1 MTFEPK
7 AEVTYANVQGGLSES
22 TGTAD
27 DRRRIG
33 ELRGAPTDDDEE
45 TPEATV
51 KEPVNFKL
59 ELKGRPHRHGFPRR
73 DYSVKVGPWS
83 WYYGKKANWNWVS
96 HHYSSR
102 EEARR
107 PPLGFK
113 KCNFLK
119 WRAPDAAFDALR

>member
-1 MTFEPK
+1 MNRRRVTFESN
-7 AEVTYANVQGGLSES
+7 AQVTYADVQGGLSES
-22 TGTAD
+22 ESAGTAG
-27 DRRRIG
+27 DRQPIG

-83 WYYGKKANWNWVS
+83 WYYGKKS
-96 HHYSSR
+96 QL
-102 EEARR
+102 ELGIT
-107 PPLGFK
+107 PLF
-113 KCNFLK
+113 
-119 WRAPDAAFDALR
+119 